1 MNNKI
6 TFAIGFMFLTA
17 CSSVPKNDG
26 NTIDLSH
33 IGQEDVLQKYG
44 KDDSLKTADPFVV
57 SGGIVRATAMTT
69 VPGDHRQEACVK
81 MAQAQATA
89 IISTTV
95 EKKIET
101 ALQIASEDS
110 SQSSVQMRDLIAQS
124 SSLVANDFRPG
135 KTYVERVRVIGDNG
149 VPKTEFRCWAETVAE
164 EAVFKRHLIDSIR
177 KQEGKASM
185 SAEMSKAVDAQ
196 WSRITGT
203 ENRNPARQAGE

>member
-6 TFAIGFMFLTA
+6 TFTIGILFLTA
-17 CSSVPKNDG
+17 CSSTPKNDG

-33 IGQEDVLQKYG
+33 IGQEEVLQKFG

-57 SGGIVRATAMTT
+57 SGGMVRATSMVTI
-69 VPGDHRQEACVK
+69 PGDHRPEAGLK

-89 IISTTV
+89 TLATTV

-101 ALQIASEDS
+101 ALQVASEDT
-110 SQSSVQMRDLIAQS
+110 SQSTVQMRDLIAQS
-124 SSLVANDFRPG
+124 SNLVANDFRPG
-135 KTYVERVRVIGDNG
+135 RTYYEKVRVIGDNG
-149 VPKTEFRCWAETVAE
+149 VPHTEIRCWAETVAE

-177 KQEGKASM
+177 KHEGKASL

-203 ENRNPARQAGE
+203 DNRNPAKQDDE